1 MGLRAVTGSSL
12 SLVSSLPGVTME
24 DTLRSLDFDLT
35 HIGINVTETFER
47 LLSPAGVLNQ
57 YALSIILQTMT
68 IIGFITAG

>member
-1 MGLRAVTGSSL
+1 
-12 SLVSSLPGVTME
+12 ME

-57 YALSIILQTMT
+57 YALSIILQSMT